1 MDNTIDGRALFTVPE
16 TASLLSCGQ
25 STIRR
30 MERDGRLR
38 SVLIGADLRITA
50 ASILEI
56 LQQPESNKSAEQEQH

>member
-16 TASLLSCGQ
+16 AASLLSCGQ

-50 ASILEI
+50 ISILEI
-56 LQQPESNKSAEQEQH
+56 LQQPENDQPATK

>member
-1 MDNTIDGRALFTVPE
+1 MDNTTIDGRAAFTVPE

-25 STIRR
+25 STVRR

-56 LQQPESNKSAEQEQH
+56 LQQPKSDQPATS